1 MGILMTTAN
10 RLAGGDSGLADMFVK
25 MAPQARAFCNSC
37 SPPDMSQVTDAKPDD
52 VSDQDW
58 TDACKLKQNSAK
70 ATPAHIRQLAG
81 QIKHHGGERIHR
93 DTAIAKA
100 HDMVD
105 NAQTQ
110 SLEEIARALA
120 EPN

>member
-1 MGILMTTAN
+1 MSVLRATAN
-10 RLAGGDSGLADMFVK
+10 RLAAGDAELAGVFVK
-25 MAPQARAFCNSC
+25 MAPQARTFCNSC
-37 SPPDMSQVTDAKPDD
+37 SPPDMSQVTDVKPAD
-52 VSDQDW
+52 VSDADW
-58 TDACKLKQNSAK
+58 VDACKLKQNSAK

-93 DTAIAKA
+93 DTAIARA

-110 SLEEIARALA
+110 PLEDIARALS
-120 EPN
+120 ETK